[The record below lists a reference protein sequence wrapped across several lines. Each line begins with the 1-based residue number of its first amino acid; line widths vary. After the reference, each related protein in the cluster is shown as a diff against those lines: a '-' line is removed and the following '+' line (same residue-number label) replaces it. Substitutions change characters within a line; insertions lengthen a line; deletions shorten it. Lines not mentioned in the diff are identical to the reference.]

1 MQAINAAMLD
11 TLAACGD
18 VNRNVLS
25 ASNPFL
31 SKHHQQAYDLAR
43 AISEHLLPQT
53 GAYHEVWLDGE
64 KVEDKSR
71 PAGAGEEPI
80 YGVHYL
86 PRKFKTVV
94 AVPPSNDVDIFA
106 QDLGYIAIVEDGE
119 IAGLISAGSC
129 RSQKL
134 DFDAEIYAVYV
145 ASKYWRLRL
154 GLRLM
159 AAAAQRLALFGHKD
173 VMLWSLEDNLEA
185 RAFYER
191 LGGEEI
197 GRMVEQMGGAELRE
211 IGYGWRKIDLLLRV
225 CDELPFQ

>member
-1 MQAINAAMLD
+1 MNFLIRAAEPADAAKIAIAHSDSWNTRYRGILPDRLLD
-11 TLAACGD
+11 GT
-18 VNRNVLS
+18 
-25 ASNPFL
+25 
-31 SKHHQQAYDLAR
+31 DLAG
-43 AISEHLLPQT
+43 QT
-53 GAYHEVWLDGE
+53 ARW
-64 KVEDKSR
+64 SR
-71 PAGAGEEPI
+71 ILGSTTRGRF
-80 YGVHYL
+80 VL
-86 PRKFKTVV
+86 V
-94 AVPPSNDVDIFA
+94 AVA
-106 QDLGYIAIVEDGE
+106 EDGE

-145 ASKYWRLRL
+145 ASKYWRQRL